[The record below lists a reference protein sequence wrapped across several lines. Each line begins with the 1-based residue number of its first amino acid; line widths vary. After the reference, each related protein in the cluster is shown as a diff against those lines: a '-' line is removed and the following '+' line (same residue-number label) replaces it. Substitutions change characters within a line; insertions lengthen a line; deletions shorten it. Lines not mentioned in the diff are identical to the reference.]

1 MSLGLKYWY
10 KSQLNSLY
18 IDVTNYVT
26 EQVRGSNSINE
37 MPSNFEFTLS
47 VPKNGSDY
55 IEVVSGDEIAIT
67 FDETCASL
75 LIHGNIIDSGIDI
88 ISFDRLRNKPFYKYN
103 IICSQKDFSNTI
115 IDTLDYTDTNL
126 SVILDELMNY
136 SDESIGSPYLSKYA
150 VNFADYQ
157 ISSFSVEKKTVR
169 EALTDLC
176 QQIDCFWK
184 LNYIVS
190 LDNVNVLFVNRY
202 IEISNKSGVMPDT
215 SSIWQNGITT
225 DIVKNGVISN
235 PIVGNTSILAN
246 IVAETE
252 LKIKQDTSVICNS
265 VELIGKIFTNNDSN
279 SLYRYDF
286 RAEPSKFE
294 YILNGYASDIV
305 YVAFQLKDPKDPVR
319 IMAGSTTTVIK
330 IPSRYAVGIE
340 VGNKA
345 YFQDDDTINFY
356 PIDTVTKID
365 IYYTEIG
372 FSTPLP
378 FTIVEGHSFEIASN
392 VTIYEEKYNLNY
404 SQKGVVKYVNK
415 DTEARIKFLD
425 LSEPP
430 PGVFI
435 TVFYKKIQDYKIKFQ
450 NDVSKNLFGLKYKEI
465 KLDDDIVLTQLE
477 MDNLSSNLLV
487 LEPKLT
493 FSVNSKRYGLAP
505 VGMNIPVIVNGFL
518 NQNFI
523 LQNNSWEYLGKDPQK
538 QHIFNQDLD
547 FSNIINDPENYIKSL
562 KKRKTTKST
571 ELNTKNIF
579 KELLNITESV
589 SYTDEIITR
598 ITQFPSSITGA
609 WGTLTLNYG
618 YIFNPQSSGDL
629 YDYSGNNNTVT
640 LERRNSGDSYATWTQ
655 DGTTSLWGLD
665 FYSSPYSFVKI
676 LDSAFL
682 ELGTNFTIVFIVKK
696 QSNLLGVV
704 SYKWSYYNPEHDSQ
718 IVILNNYINTKFKDQ
733 VITGIAGIWEHH
745 GNNLDTSTNIYSISE
760 NVTTKAIVNVNNQ
773 TTQTIT
779 TTTAIPVSA
788 TQILN
793 SPKNLY
799 LGNSPDL
806 EDPLPFSNAVSLQG
820 KLFAYAIIKQA
831 LTEAQ
836 IKELHN
842 VMGF

>member
-67 FDETCASL
+67 FDETCTSL

-150 VNFADYQ
+150 VNFTDYQ

-184 LNYIVS
+184 LSYIVS
-190 LDNVNVLFVNRY
+190 PDNVNTLFVNRY
-202 IEISNKSGVMPDT
+202 IEISNKNGIMPT
-215 SSIWQNGITT
+215 SSSIWQNGITT
-225 DIVKNGVISN
+225 SIVKNGVISN
-235 PIVGNTSILAN
+235 PIVGNTSVLQN

-305 YVAFQLKDPKDPVR
+305 YIAFQLKDPKDPVR
-319 IMAGSTTTVIK
+319 IMSGSTTTVIK

-378 FTIVEGHSFEIASN
+378 FTIVENHSFEIASN

-430 PGVFI
+430 PGVFV

-477 MDNLSSNLLV
+477 MDNLSSNLLI
-487 LEPKLT
+487 LEPKLN

-505 VGMNIPVIVNGFL
+505 VGMNIPVVVNGFL

-538 QHIFNQDLD
+538 QHVFNQDLD
-547 FSNIINDPENYIKSL
+547 FSNIINNPENFIKSL
-562 KKRKTTKST
+562 KKRKATKST
-571 ELNTKNIF
+571 QLNTKDIM
-579 KELLNITESV
+579 KELLNITENISYSIETSSFDRTGLKVELNLKNSSLVDTSSYGNDLILDNGAVFTSDPVISGDTTSV
-589 SYTDEIITR
+589 FFDGTNDYAYVNHD
-598 ITQFPSSITGA
+598 SSIDSVDFTFEFA
-609 WGTLTLNYG
+609 FKLHSIDAFMVLVSRYDNILSNLNLKFYSAIISDKLSI
-618 YIFNPQSSGDL
+618 YL
-629 YDYSGNNNTVT
+629 YDETIGSGGASHNYTEIMST
-640 LERRNSGDSYATWTQ
+640 SANSFA
-655 DGTTSLWGLD
+655 
-665 FYSSPYSFVKI
+665 
-676 LDSAFL
+676 
-682 ELGTNFTIVFIVKK
+682 
-696 QSNLLGVV
+696 
-704 SYKWSYYNPEHDSQ
+704 
-718 IVILNNYINTKFKDQ
+718 INTQYIVQFS
-733 VITGIAGIWEHH
+733 W
-745 GNNLDTSTNIYSISE
+745 NN
-760 NVTTKAIVNVNNQ
+760 TTKAYNLVLNRNNIPCSENISPNAGVIPSSSLNIR
-773 TTQTIT
+773 TTENSRVLLGAYTASGSVYASGSYLRVGRLRYWTKDHDLTALQSLYDNLIT
-779 TTTAIPVSA
+779 T
-788 TQILN
+788 
-793 SPKNLY
+793 
-799 LGNSPDL
+799 
-806 EDPLPFSNAVSLQG
+806 
-820 KLFAYAIIKQA
+820 
-831 LTEAQ
+831 
-836 IKELHN
+836 
-842 VMGF
+842 

>member
-47 VPKNGSDY
+47 VPKNGSNY

-67 FDETCASL
+67 FDETCTSL

-136 SDESIGSPYLSKYA
+136 SDESIGSPYLSKYS

-169 EALTDLC
+169 EALSDLC

-190 LDNVNVLFVNRY
+190 PDNVNVLFVNRY
-202 IEISNKSGVMPDT
+202 IEISNKSGIMPNI

-225 DIVKNGVISN
+225 SIVKNGVISN
-235 PIVGNTSILAN
+235 PIVGNTSILQN

-319 IMAGSTTTVIK
+319 IMSGSTTTVIK

-430 PGVFI
+430 PGVFV

-450 NDVSKNLFGLKYKEI
+450 NDISKKLFGLKYKEI

-477 MDNLSSNLLV
+477 MDNLGSNLLF

-505 VGMNIPVIVNGFL
+505 VGMNIPVIVNSFL

-538 QHIFNQDLD
+538 QHLFNQDLD
-547 FSNIINDPENYIKSL
+547 FSNIINDPENFIKSL
-562 KKRKTTKST
+562 KKRKATKTTQ
-571 ELNTKNIF
+571 LNTKDII
-579 KELLNITESV
+579 KELLNITENIT
-589 SYTDEIITR
+589 YLIEEIISTIR
-598 ITQFPSSITGA
+598 NYITDGN
-609 WGTLTLNYG
+609 TLVYNDFDNSLNNK
-618 YIFNPQSSGDL
+618 IA
-629 YDYSGNNNTVT
+629 NNNHFTAINSAHLINTGYVT
-640 LERRNSGDSYATWTQ
+640 GDSYSVDIASSSNDYLQIANNAIFNTNEFTYRITFRLKALNAENTIINRFDTYAVNSNAQ
-655 DGTTSLWGLD
+655 FYIAYNASNGLYFGLYDDTYSNTVSFYSKIAFYNTFETLSINTEYTLQFSYKESTRQFNICLNGTSLSYTFSAGD
-665 FYSSPYSFVKI
+665 FNLSNITLKTSLTARV
-676 LDSAFL
+676 LVGSAFGL
-682 ELGTNFTIVFIVKK
+682 SGQASNSDMIVSRF
-696 QSNLLGVV
+696 
-704 SYKWSYYNPEHDSQ
+704 SY
-718 IVILNNYINTKFKDQ
+718 
-733 VITGIAGIWEHH
+733 
-745 GNNLDTSTNIYSISE
+745 E
-760 NVTTKAIVNVNNQ
+760 NKYR
-773 TTQTIT
+773 T
-779 TTTAIPVSA
+779 TT
-788 TQILN
+788 
-793 SPKNLY
+793 
-799 LGNSPDL
+799 
-806 EDPLPFSNAVSLQG
+806 E
-820 KLFAYAIIKQA
+820 A
-831 LTEAQ
+831 LTDYNIISA
-836 IKELHN
+836 
-842 VMGF
+842 

>member
-67 FDETCASL
+67 FDETCTSL

-190 LDNVNVLFVNRY
+190 PDNVNVLFVNRY
-202 IEISNKSGVMPDT
+202 IEISNKSGIMPLS

-225 DIVKNGVISN
+225 SIVKNGVISN
-235 PIVGNTSILAN
+235 PIIGNTSILAN
-246 IVAETE
+246 VVAETE

-319 IMAGSTTTVIK
+319 IMSGSTTTVIK

-345 YFQDDDTINFY
+345 YFQNDDTINFY

-538 QHIFNQDLD
+538 QHVFNQDLD
-547 FSNIINDPENYIKSL
+547 FSNIINNPENYIKSL
-562 KKRKTTKST
+562 KKRKATKST
-571 ELNTKNIF
+571 ELNTKDIL
-579 KELLNITESV
+579 KELLNITENINYSTALITTKDLV
-589 SYTDEIITR
+589 TDSYDLFYYRNQNGSGNTITDSLILNDGTISGTANWESGII
-598 ITQFPSSITGA
+598 
-609 WGTLTLNYG
+609 
-618 YIFNPQSSGDL
+618 SGDN
-629 YDYSGNNNTVT
+629 YS
-640 LERRNSGDSYATWTQ
+640 LRL
-655 DGTTSLWGLD
+655 DGST
-665 FYSSPYSFVKI
+665 
-676 LDSAFL
+676 
-682 ELGTNFTIVFIVKK
+682 
-696 QSNLLGVV
+696 
-704 SYKWSYYNPEHDSQ
+704 
-718 IVILNNYINTKFKDQ
+718 NYINTSSNDSTSFVDFTKRKALRFE
-733 VITGIAGIWEHH
+733 TGNKAAKSFHPIIGKYDYYAFTSVNGWNFISEFIPST
-745 GNNLDTSTNIYSISE
+745 NKIILYVFDDTSTLVSLKYRTYEVTYNLLE
-760 NVTTKAIVNVNNQ
+760 NVDYILQIAFKLDDPSNSHLNTAEICVNGVKISGSWTDYGISNITTIKNQ
-773 TTQTIT
+773 TQEIKIGAERGTGSTHDV
-779 TTTAIPVSA
+779 AKFKSLRSA
-788 TQILN
+788 LSTR
-793 SPKNLY
+793 
-799 LGNSPDL
+799 
-806 EDPLPFSNAVSLQG
+806 FR
-820 KLFAYAIIKQA
+820 
-831 LTEAQ
+831 TEA
-836 IKELHN
+836 EALDDYN
-842 VMGF
+842 NLFT

>member
-67 FDETCASL
+67 FDETCTSL

-126 SVILDELMNY
+126 SVILDDLMNY
-136 SDESIGSPYLSKYA
+136 SDESIGSPYLSKYS

-184 LNYIVS
+184 LSYIVS
-190 LDNVNVLFVNRY
+190 TDNVNTLFVNRY
-202 IEISNKSGVMPDT
+202 IEISNKSGIMPDT

-225 DIVKNGVISN
+225 SIVKNGIIAN
-235 PIVGNTSILAN
+235 PIVGNTSVLQN

-305 YVAFQLKDPKDPVR
+305 YVAFQLKDTKDPVR
-319 IMAGSTTTVIK
+319 IMSGSTTTVIK

-356 PIDTVTKID
+356 PIDTVTKVD

-378 FTIVEGHSFEIASN
+378 FAIVENHSFEIASN

-430 PGVFI
+430 PGVFV

-465 KLDDDIVLTQLE
+465 KIDDDIVLTQLE

-493 FSVNSKRYGLAP
+493 FSVNSRRIDGLAP

-538 QHIFNQDLD
+538 QHVFNQDLD
-547 FSNIINDPENYIKSL
+547 FSNIINDPENFIKSL
-562 KKRKTTKST
+562 KKRKATKST
-571 ELNTKNIF
+571 KLNTKNIL
-579 KELLNITESV
+579 KELLNITENISYSIETSSFDRTGLKIELNLKNSSLVDTSSYNNDLALANGATFTTNPVISGDTTSV
-589 SYTDEIITR
+589 YLDGINDYAYVNHDTSFDSVDFTFEIAFKLHSIPSFLTILGRYDDISNNGNRQFNFSVINDKLTVFLYDETIGSGGASHNYTELASTSVNSLAINTEYIA
-598 ITQFPSSITGA
+598 QFSWNNTTKAYNLVLNRNNVSISENSTA
-609 WGTLTLNYG
+609 NYG
-618 YIFNPQSSGDL
+618 YIGSGALDIKSTATTKLLVGAYIDQYGYYATGSYLRVGRLRYWTKSHTLAELQDL
-629 YDYSGNNNTVT
+629 YD
-640 LERRNSGDSYATWTQ
+640 
-655 DGTTSLWGLD
+655 
-665 FYSSPYSFVKI
+665 
-676 LDSAFL
+676 
-682 ELGTNFTIVFIVKK
+682 
-696 QSNLLGVV
+696 NL
-704 SYKWSYYNPEHDSQ
+704 
-718 IVILNNYINTKFKDQ
+718 
-733 VITGIAGIWEHH
+733 
-745 GNNLDTSTNIYSISE
+745 
-760 NVTTKAIVNVNNQ
+760 
-773 TTQTIT
+773 IT
-779 TTTAIPVSA
+779 T
-788 TQILN
+788 
-793 SPKNLY
+793 
-799 LGNSPDL
+799 
-806 EDPLPFSNAVSLQG
+806 
-820 KLFAYAIIKQA
+820 
-831 LTEAQ
+831 
-836 IKELHN
+836 
-842 VMGF
+842 